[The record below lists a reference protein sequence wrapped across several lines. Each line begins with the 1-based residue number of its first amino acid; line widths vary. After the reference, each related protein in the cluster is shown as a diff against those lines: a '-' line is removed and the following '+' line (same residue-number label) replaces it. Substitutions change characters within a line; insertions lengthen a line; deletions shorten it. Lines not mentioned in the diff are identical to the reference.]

1 MKVLLFTQ
9 SLAGG
14 GAERTVATLANHWAG
29 RGWDVTVATLAPQTE
44 DFYHL
49 DPSIR
54 RISLDLSGASD
65 NTLTGALQNVR
76 RIQALHRLLR
86 CLRPRYAIAMMSTPN
101 VLLAYAS
108 RGIPGLVAVGSERC
122 YPPHAPLGHLWS
134 ALRRTAYGRLS
145 AVVALTSEC
154 GQWIETNT
162 SARSVP
168 VIPNAVVYP
177 LPAGAPRID
186 PDAVLAPGRKALLAV
201 GRLDTVKNLGM
212 LIGAFSRLAPKH
224 ADWDLVIL
232 GEGPERAALQ
242 AWVRA
247 RELEGRVFM
256 PGIAGNVAQW
266 HARCD
271 LYVLTSHSEGF
282 PNALAE
288 ALCHGLPAVSVDCD
302 TGPRDII
309 RHGIDGLLVPAGDAT
324 ALTQALDQLM
334 GDGELRRQFAA
345 HAVDARQRFSI
356 DRIAGLW
363 EALFIRSAAAHP
375 AAAHGSSIAGEEGF
389 RP

>member
-1 MKVLLFTQ
+1 
-9 SLAGG
+9 
-14 GAERTVATLANHWAG
+14 
-29 RGWDVTVATLAPQTE
+29 
-44 DFYHL
+44 
-49 DPSIR
+49 
-54 RISLDLSGASD
+54 
-65 NTLTGALQNVR
+65 
-76 RIQALHRLLR
+76 
-86 CLRPRYAIAMMSTPN
+86 MMSTPN

-122 YPPHAPLGHLWS
+122 YPPHAPLGYLWS

-145 AVVALTSEC
+145 AVVGLTSEC

-162 SARSVP
+162 SARFVP

-177 LPAGAPRID
+177 LPPGAPRID
-186 PDAVLAPGRKALLAV
+186 PDAFLAPGRKALLAV

-212 LIGAFSRLAPKH
+212 LIAAFSRLAPKY

-232 GEGPERAALQ
+232 GEGPERATLQ

-247 RELEGRVFM
+247 RELDGRVLM
-256 PGIAGNVAQW
+256 PGIAGNVAEW

-309 RHGIDGLLVPAGDAT
+309 RHGVDGLLVPAGDVT
-324 ALTQALDQLM
+324 ALAQALDRLM
-334 GDGELRRQFAA
+334 GDRELRRQFAA
-345 HAVDARQRFSI
+345 QAVDARQRFSI

-363 EALFIRSAAAHP
+363 EALFIQSAAAHP
-375 AAAHGSSIAGEEGF
+375 AATHGSNIAGEEGF
-389 RP
+389 RS